1 MVFFFYCRAL
11 QIWSKTS
18 KAFVRSI
25 RNQIKAAQQGTT
37 ELPPR
42 NGKSTE
48 LKVPNT
54 LYIISAF
61 LDKMPKETDALRIVN
76 SNDSKSTSQFQL
88 DTMSTDFSDF

>member
-1 MVFFFYCRAL
+1 L

-25 RNQIKAAQQGTT
+25 RNQIKAAQEGST
-37 ELPPR
+37 ESPPR
-42 NGKSTE
+42 SGKSTE

-61 LDKMPKETDALRIVN
+61 LDKMPKETDAIRTAN
-76 SNDSKSTSQFQL
+76 SSDSKSTSLFQL
-88 DTMSTDFSDF
+88 DTVSTDFSDF